1 MPVFL
6 LFELFKKQLI
16 SDGVS
21 ERNII
26 SIALA
31 SLDNA
36 HLTDPYVL
44 YDYLKNKIESKDEEY
59 YVFLD
64 EIQYA
69 ISREELKQKDKPP
82 RIYGVLNGLLQM
94 KNVDVYVTGSNSKLL
109 SEDIMTEFRG
119 RGDVVSV
126 FPLSFKEFLPSSGKD
141 KEEAFDEYM
150 LYGGLPLVL
159 SYSTMEEKAAYLE
172 YLFNLYLQESPP
184 SKRSERWR
192 GMEEKIIR
200 CDTIAT

>member
-1 MPVFL
+1 MYIEKNEYIEKINRKKWNGRVKVIAGLRRSGKSFL

-26 SIALA
+26 SIALD

-44 YDYLKNKIESKDEEY
+44 YDYLKNRIESKDEEY

-94 KNVDVYVTGSNSKLL
+94 KNVDVYVTGSNSKF
-109 SEDIMTEFRG
+109 FR
-119 RGDVVSV
+119 
-126 FPLSFKEFLPSSGKD
+126 K
-141 KEEAFDEYM
+141 
-150 LYGGLPLVL
+150 
-159 SYSTMEEKAAYLE
+159 T
-172 YLFNLYLQESPP
+172 
-184 SKRSERWR
+184 
-192 GMEEKIIR
+192 
-200 CDTIAT
+200 

>member
-1 MPVFL
+1 M
-6 LFELFKKQLI
+6 FKKHLV
-16 SDGVS
+16 SEGVS
-21 ERNII
+21 ESNII
-26 SIALA
+26 SIALD
-31 SLDNA
+31 SLDNV

-44 YDYLKNKIESKDEEY
+44 YDYIKSKIEDKNKEY

-109 SEDIMTEFRG
+109 SEDIMTEFRV

-126 FPLSFKEFLPSSGKD
+126 FPLSFKEFLPASGLNK
-141 KEEAFDEYM
+141 KEAFNDYM
-150 LYGGLPLVL
+150 LYGGFL
-159 SYSTMEEKAAYLE
+159 
-172 YLFNLYLQESPP
+172 
-184 SKRSERWR
+184 
-192 GMEEKIIR
+192 
-200 CDTIAT
+200 